1 MDEAATHGDAVESE
15 GVEGGDILGG
25 HAADGISREGEGV
38 ELESTIALKS
48 QDGGELLLRRG
59 EAEGADA
66 HVVDGE
72 RACRGEIFYTVARQT
87 NESVLS

>member
-1 MDEAATHGDAVESE
+1 MRLAAHGDAIESE
-15 GVEGGDILGG
+15 GIEVGDVLGG

-38 ELESTIALKS
+38 ELESTIALKP
-48 QDGGELLLRRG
+48 QDGGELLLCRG

-72 RACRGEIFYTVARQT
+72 RTCCGEVFCAVARQT
-87 NESVLS
+87 NESIVA